1 MYCFWLFRDPHSF
14 RYFHNFT
21 LIAIEL
27 AVLKHMGN
35 GRMGLWRAGWAL
47 AGLFDQLVQATCV
60 GAQCDGHM
68 GRRYYIMY
76 YFVLFVDPHSFRYFH
91 IFTLIAIEVA
101 VLKHIGN
108 GRMGLWRAGWA
119 LAGLFDQL
127 VQATRVGAQCDGHL
141 AHLHLLHGPSA

>member
-1 MYCFWLFRDPHSF
+1 MHTTALCDGHKFYIIMYCFWLFRDPHSF
-14 RYFHNFT
+14 RYFYNFT

-27 AVLKHMGN
+27 AVLKHM
-35 GRMGLWRAGWAL
+35 
-47 AGLFDQLVQATCV
+47 
-60 GAQCDGHM
+60 
-68 GRRYYIMY
+68 
-76 YFVLFVDPHSFRYFH
+76 
-91 IFTLIAIEVA
+91 
-101 VLKHIGN
+101 GN